1 MRWQLLAVILEWGF
15 AAAMVVSA
23 VLDIRFRRLPNGLN
37 LAVALAF
44 LPWAWAVGLAWDQ
57 LAIHVVVGILVLGVG
72 FALFATGVIGG
83 GDAKMG
89 AAVALWIGF
98 SFSDPF
104 DLLRFFLVMSLAGG
118 VLAVFALIWQRAA
131 GRQLTRA
138 LPYGVAIAVAG
149 LDYWF
154 RHSQATATLPGF

>member
-1 MRWQLLAVILEWGF
+1 
-15 AAAMVVSA
+15 MVVSA
-23 VLDIRFRRLPNGLN
+23 VLDLRFRRLPNGLN

-57 LAIHVVVGILVLGVG
+57 LAIHVGVGIVVLGIG

-98 SFSDPF
+98 SFSDPL

-118 VLAVFALIWQRAA
+118 VLAVFALTWQRATR
-131 GRQLTRA
+131 RQLTRA
-138 LPYGVAIAVAG
+138 LPYGVAIAAAG

-154 RHSQATATLPGF
+154 RHSQAAANLAGF